1 MAQQVVTGAQLTCN
15 QGVAPSVLAVLPTSM
30 VNANNVP
37 AANIQDYIPMVNI
50 MTFGMCNSTSNPE
63 VIAATAAALGVH
75 TPAPCIPATASPW
88 SPGSSTIKLGNQP
101 ALDDS
106 STCDCTYSG
115 TISISS
121 AGQTSVAID

>member
-50 MTFGMCNSTSNPE
+50 MTFGM
-63 VIAATAAALGVH
+63 
-75 TPAPCIPATASPW
+75 
-88 SPGSSTIKLGNQP
+88 
-101 ALDDS
+101 
-106 STCDCTYSG
+106 
-115 TISISS
+115 
-121 AGQTSVAID
+121 